1 MENAIRLGRGAFKKE
16 CKNMKIIV
24 PSNLLEKLTFNGK
37 DYFLVLENHVMLGID
52 GQ

>member
-24 PSNLLEKLTFNGK
+24 FFAIVYYLL
-37 DYFLVLENHVMLGID
+37 
-52 GQ
+52 